1 MLEIKRLKK
10 KYEKQQSEA
19 VNNLSFQLQNGQVLG
34 LIGESG
40 AGKTTSLKILAG
52 LLEPDEGEL
61 LLNGEKLVSPKNKLI
76 PGYKEIQMVFQ
87 DFELAPNFTVYENI
101 RHPVLYSNV
110 KYREDQI
117 KKVLG
122 ICELEHLQERF
133 PKEISG
139 GQQQRVALARA
150 LVSEPQVLLLDEP
163 FSNLDK
169 PRRNRF
175 LRLIRKIA
183 SETGTSI
190 IFVTHEANDALAVAD
205 TLMVMKNG
213 FVVQKG
219 SPKKLYKTP
228 VNSYVA
234 RFFGDMNIFPVEK
247 YASFFN
253 TACTEMGNY
262 FGIRPEHIAINT
274 ISGDIKGRVENTMF
288 FGSHSLITV
297 KAMGSEW
304 LINSFLE
311 NIPEEGDIVFL
322 EVNKE
327 EIKFFWE

>member
-10 KYEKQQSEA
+10 KYEKQKKAA
-19 VNNLSFQLQNGQVLG
+19 VNNLSFRLQNGQVLG

-52 LLEPDEGEL
+52 LIDPDEGTL
-61 LLNGEKLVSPKNKLI
+61 LLNEEKLISPKNKLI

-87 DFELAPNFTVYENI
+87 DFELLPNFTVYENI

-110 KYREDQI
+110 QYREVQI
-117 KKVLG
+117 NKVLKL
-122 ICELEHLQERF
+122 CELEHLQQRF

-175 LRLIRKIA
+175 LRLIRKIS

-205 TLMVMKNG
+205 SLMVMKNG
-213 FVVQKG
+213 YVIQKG
-219 SPKKLYKTP
+219 TPRKLYNIP
-228 VNSYVA
+228 INSYVA
-234 RFFGDMNIFPVEK
+234 RFFGEINIFPVEL
-247 YASFFN
+247 YESFFN
-253 TACTEMGNY
+253 RSCTEMGNY
-262 FGIRPEHIAINT
+262 FGIRPEHISVGTQQGDLSGT
-274 ISGDIKGRVENTMF
+274 IQNTMF
-288 FGSHSLITV
+288 FGSYSLLTV
-297 KAMGSEW
+297 KAANSEW
-304 LINSFLE
+304 
-311 NIPEEGDIVFL
+311 IVNCPSDQTYKAGERIDL
-322 EVNKE
+322 KINKE